1 MLSLLC
7 ISKFAF
13 MSSSTIKVFKF
24 GGASVRSADG
34 VRNLAN
40 VVSRYS
46 ENLVIV
52 VSAMGKTTNALE
64 VILAKYLDKDLSYVD
79 NIAALKNYHLEIVN
93 ELFNRL
99 KDLEVHNLDLLFT
112 DLESFIKSNKN
123 FDYNFC
129 YDQIVSFGELIST
142 TIVGAYLNTI
152 GIENSWVDV
161 RECLKSDANYREGNI
176 DYKTSQTLTAEKFD
190 FGNNRIYLTQG
201 FIAGTPF
208 NTTATLGREGS
219 DYTAAILA
227 NLLNAADVTI
237 WKDVEGVLNADPKF
251 FKNTSKL
258 DFVSFQ
264 EAIELAYCG
273 AQIIHPKTI
282 KPLQNKRIP
291 LFVKSFLN
299 PDAAGTKILHSDVQ
313 LKFPPVYVLKRNQ
326 VLISLTPRDFS
337 FVIEDSLS
345 QIFALLFKHRVKVNM
360 IHTSAIT
367 FSICVDEEKHYL
379 PKAIEDLQKDFVVKY
394 NNNLELLTIRHFTT
408 KAIEEQIANRQVYMQ
423 QRTRSTARFV
433 MDAVER

>member
-1 MLSLLC
+1 
-7 ISKFAF
+7 
-13 MSSSTIKVFKF
+13 MSSGIVKVFKF
-24 GGASVRSADG
+24 GGASVRSAEG

-40 VVSRYS
+40 VINRYS
-46 ENLVIV
+46 ENLVVV

-64 VILAKYLDKDLSYVD
+64 IILAKYLDNDLSYAV
-79 NIAALKNYHLEIVN
+79 NIASLKKYHLDIVN
-93 ELFNRL
+93 ELFNRI
-99 KDLEVHNLDLLFT
+99 KDLEERNLDLLFT
-112 DLESFIKSNKN
+112 DLETFIKTNKN

-142 TIVGAYLNTI
+142 TIVSAYLNTI
-152 GIENSWVDV
+152 GLDNTWVDA
-161 RECLKSDANYREGNI
+161 RNCIKSDATYREGNV
-176 DYKTSQTLTAEKFD
+176 DYKTSLTLTKQIFD
-190 FGNNRIYLTQG
+190 FTHERVFLTQG
-201 FIAGTPF
+201 FIAGTQL
-208 NTTATLGREGS
+208 NTTTTLGREGS

-227 NLLNAADVTI
+227 NLLDAEDVTI
-237 WKDVEGVLNADPKF
+237 WKDVEGVLNADPKL
-251 FKNTSKL
+251 FKKTCKL

-282 KPLQNKRIP
+282 KPLQNKKIP
-291 LFVKSFLN
+291 LYVKSFIH
-299 PDAAGTKILHSDVQ
+299 PEAIGTKILHSDVP
-313 LKFPPVYVLKRNQ
+313 LKLPPVLVLKSKQ

-345 QIFALLFKHRVKVNM
+345 QIFAILYKHRVKVNM

-379 PKAIEDLQKDFVVKY
+379 PAAIEDLQKVFAVKY
-394 NNNLELLTIRHFTT
+394 NEDLELLTIRHYT
-408 KAIEEQIANRQVYMQ
+408 KEVIEEHISGKQVYMQ

-433 MDAVER
+433 MDAIERSL

>member
-1 MLSLLC
+1 
-7 ISKFAF
+7 
-13 MSSSTIKVFKF
+13 MSSNLIKVFKF
-24 GGASVRSADG
+24 GGASVRSAEG
-34 VRNLAN
+34 VHNLAN

-64 VILAKYLDKDLSYVD
+64 IILAKYLDNDLSYVD
-79 NIAALKNYHLEIVN
+79 NIAALKNYHLDIVN
-93 ELFNRL
+93 ELFNRI
-99 KDLEVHNLDLLFT
+99 KDLEVQNLDLRFAE
-112 DLESFIKSNKN
+112 LETFIKSNKN

-142 TIVGAYLNTI
+142 TIVSGYLNTI

-161 RECLKSDANYREGNI
+161 RECLKSDTNYREGNI
-176 DYKTSQTLTAEKFD
+176 DYKISQALTTEKFD
-190 FGNNRIYLTQG
+190 FRNDRIYLTQG

-227 NLLNAADVTI
+227 NLLNAEDVTI
-237 WKDVEGVLNADPKF
+237 WKDVAGVLNADPKF
-251 FKNTSKL
+251 FKNTCKL

-291 LFVKSFLN
+291 LYVKSFLN
-299 PDAAGTKILHSDVQ
+299 PDAVGTKILHSDVP
-313 LKFPPVYVLKRNQ
+313 LKLPPVLVLKSNQ

-345 QIFALLFKHRVKVNM
+345 QIFALLYKHRVKVNM

-379 PKAIEDLQKDFVVKY
+379 PAAIKDLQKDFVVKY
-394 NNNLELLTIRHFTT
+394 NKELELLTIRHYT
-408 KAIEEQIANRQVYMQ
+408 KAKIDEHISDREVYMQ

-433 MDAVER
+433 MDAIER